1 MASAIGEDDLG
12 KQAIQKL
19 KSWNVNTDYVNVDK
33 QLQTGQCIVKLD
45 EKGIPTYNLLR
56 NVAYDHIECRAE
68 NEQFDALYFGTLSL
82 RDSDNLISLKNLL
95 KNNLFKE
102 VFVDVNIRPPFYSKD
117 SILFALDNA
126 TIIKISDEELPILL
140 KTVYGDLSDGKNA
153 FSLLSESFHNLKMI
167 ILTMGE
173 KGSVA
178 YDCKNTQKYEMRAKK
193 VTVVSTVG
201 AGDSFSAAFMYSYL
215 SGKNIEECLREASE
229 LSAFVVSQKDAIP
242 E

>member
-140 KTVYGDLSDGKNA
+140 KTVYGDLSDGKNV
-153 FSLLSESFHNLKMI
+153 FSVLSESFRNLKMI

-178 YDCKNTQKYEMRAKK
+178 YDCRKNEKYEMGAKK